1 MSTANELHGGV
12 ETIDPSDFAF
22 ARRAWV
28 DAGPADVHHFV
39 SDVSSTSRWSPNAS
53 DVAFDE
59 GSGPEAGARG

>member
-22 ARRAWV
+22 TRRAWV
-28 DAGPADVHHFV
+28 DAGPADVHRLV
-39 SDVSSTSRWSPNAS
+39 SDVSSISRWSPNAS